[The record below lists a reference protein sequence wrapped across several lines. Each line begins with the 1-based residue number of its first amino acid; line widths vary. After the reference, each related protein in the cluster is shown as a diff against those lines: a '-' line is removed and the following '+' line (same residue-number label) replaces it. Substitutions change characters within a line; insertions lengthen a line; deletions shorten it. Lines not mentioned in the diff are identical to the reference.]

1 MNTDQPT
8 APHELKADLHLHTC
22 ECRHEAAIRYSARQ
36 LIDIAATRG
45 FEVLAITNHDTLTW
59 SESLGEYA
67 RERGIVLI
75 PGVELTVQGRHV
87 LVYNLSAPLST
98 IQTFADLQRVKSE
111 ENLIIAP
118 HPFFPASRSLGRD
131 FYRWQQLFDAAELC
145 HFYTT
150 RIDFNRPL
158 LRAARATGLPLVGTS
173 DAHTLAQFGT
183 TYSMIAAEKNPAA
196 IFAAIRQGAVQVV
209 TRPLSFAELVR
220 LLPEL
225 FGYLPAHRAATIV
238 LEYLAQVRSFLFAQS
253 PE

>member
-1 MNTDQPT
+1 MNTDQPS
-8 APHELKADLHLHTC
+8 ARGELKADLHLHTC
-22 ECRHEAAIRYSARQ
+22 ECHHEAAIRYNARQ
-36 LIDIAATRG
+36 LIDSAARRG

-59 SESLGEYA
+59 SESLREYA
-67 RERGIVLI
+67 RERGIMLI

-87 LVYNLSAPLST
+87 LVYNLAEPLSSVR
-98 IQTFADLQRVKSE
+98 TFADLQRVKSA

-145 HFYTT
+145 HFYTR

-158 LRAARATGLPLVGTS
+158 LRAARAMGLPVVGTS
-173 DAHTLAQFGT
+173 DAHTMAQFGT
-183 TYSMIAAEKNPAA
+183 TYSMITAEKTPGAV
-196 IFAAIRQGAVQVV
+196 FAAIRQGAVRVV
-209 TRPLSFAELVR
+209 TRPLSPAEILR

-238 LEYLAQVRSFLFAQS
+238 LEQLAQVRSFLFAQS
-253 PE
+253 PK